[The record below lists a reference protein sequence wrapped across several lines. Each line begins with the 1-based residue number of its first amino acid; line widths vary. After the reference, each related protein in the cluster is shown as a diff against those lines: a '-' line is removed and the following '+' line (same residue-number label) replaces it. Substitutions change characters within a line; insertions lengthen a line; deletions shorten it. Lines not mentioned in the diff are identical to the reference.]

1 MSTLTQHPLSAAFP
15 AMSPVDLSALTDDI
29 ATHGLRQ
36 PVVTF
41 EGQVLDGWHRYQA
54 CLHAEVKPA
63 LVEFTGD
70 DPVAFVLSLNL
81 SRRHLTESQRSSL
94 VVSCQSWRASS
105 VRGDSSHPS
114 ATVAEM
120 AKQADVSERSIQRA
134 KVVERAGLSRPVLEG
149 KASLATAETVSKL
162 PPKEREKVTAKPPED
177 WQEALER
184 KSTPKEVEVLEEVSD
199 NAQRMAELAGDFE
212 AALKIIESNDPLA
225 EAWAEVKALSAKLED
240 LNRLYDAKCRE
251 LATMTAEAK
260 RHHRRA
266 VELEKQIKAAS

>member
-1 MSTLTQHPLSAAFP
+1 MSSLTQHPLSAAFP
-15 AMSPVDLSALTDDI
+15 AMSPQELSDLTDDI
-29 ATHGLRQ
+29 AAHGLRQ
-36 PVVTF
+36 PVITY

-63 LVEFTGD
+63 LVEFDGV
-70 DPVAFVLSLNL
+70 DPVALVMSLNM
-81 SRRHLTESQRSSL
+81 SRRHLTSSQRAEAATACAAWKPSGRQAVTPKGAAAAPPKSNAEL
-94 VVSCQSWRASS
+94 AEVAGVS
-105 VRGDSSHPS
+105 VRTIQNAKRAHEAGLGS
-114 ATVAEM
+114 AVREG
-120 AKQADVSERSIQRA
+120 
-134 KVVERAGLSRPVLEG
+134 KVTVERA
-149 KASLATAETVSKL
+149 AAIAKL
-162 PPKEREKVTAKPPED
+162 PPEERAAAIEAKPAKRP
-177 WQEALER
+177 AA
-184 KSTPKEVEVLEEVSD
+184 EVLEEVSD